1 MLVLS
6 AEVLFDLMFEIK
18 DRGVTVDGPQKR
30 LYSKCAGK
38 HTHTHTHHLE
48 QIKK

>member
-18 DRGVTVDGPQKR
+18 DRGVTVDGGLSAETIILKMRRQ
-30 LYSKCAGK
+30 
-38 HTHTHTHHLE
+38 THTH
-48 QIKK
+48 IIWNR